1 MRTMIYSLALIA
13 SLSASLTSC
22 SDDKTMIEEK
32 DWNTTTYFKSTD
44 EMGQATF
51 YKQLL
56 DLLETQCLSLTLKQR
71 ILKLCIYRTFVLIR
85 RVLIILSGL

>member
-13 SLSASLTSC
+13 SLSVSLTSC

-51 YKQLL
+51 YKP
-56 DLLETQCLSLTLKQR
+56 TVG
-71 ILKLCIYRTFVLIR
+71 FVGDPMPFFDPNKGGKTKCVNTI
-85 RVLIILSGL
+85 SGLM